1 MLEAEGRTR
10 DEQAMKETTPM
21 EPTPP
26 ATGHRATVRWLAL
39 GLFLA
44 YLITSSG
51 GFESGDAVTRYD
63 TARSWLAGRGGA
75 LTSKL
80 AWNGASV
87 APDGRVFSYFGPLQ
101 SVLMVP
107 FLLAARAVPKGRV
120 DPSVIETFAISLGL
134 FPLLSTAAM
143 VLEFLSLRLLGYSP
157 RTALA
162 GTLGVA
168 LASMFWHYARM
179 GQEENLLAFGFA
191 LWLYGAARLITA
203 QPRASHRPS
212 TVPAETGLPWPATLM
227 ATGAMVG
234 LATRWASVPSL
245 AALFV
250 ASVVLLHRY
259 RRSVRLPD
267 MALAG
272 AVIGCCVAGLLWY
285 NHARFGAWLETGYT
299 AYNVHYHTT
308 LFVFN
313 GYREHFAA
321 LLVSPYRGLLIYS
334 PIVLAAAAGL
344 LVAPRGSPTRLLGV
358 TAFATFGVLLLV
370 LSAFH
375 YWTAGHAWGPRF
387 LTSPQV
393 LLAPTLAA
401 LFARW
406 PRSAAMLPALAFLQV
421 FSTMLPEST
430 EEYVWYNLDHA
441 RPGYCSEWQVDC
453 TAVGQRI
460 PRALDALANTFAKR
474 PGVTLVGRPLVAPEV
489 VLATSDYRTLY
500 WWPVRTAF
508 RLRALPLPAAL
519 LLCGAGLAAA
529 AACLLAAWQSTRH
542 VVA

>member
-1 MLEAEGRTR
+1 VELRHFA
-10 DEQAMKETTPM
+10 D
-21 EPTPP
+21 
-26 ATGHRATVRWLAL
+26 HRATVRWLAL

-44 YLITSSG
+44 YLFTSSG

-75 LTSKL
+75 LGPKL

-87 APDGRVFSYFGPLQ
+87 APDGRVLSYFGPLQ

-191 LWLYGAARLITA
+191 LWLYGATRLITV
-203 QPRASHRPS
+203 QPSASHRPS
-212 TVPAETGLPWPATLM
+212 TAPAETGLSWPATLM
-227 ATGAMVG
+227 ATGAAVG

-259 RRSVRLPD
+259 RRAVRPPD

-272 AVIGCCVAGLLWY
+272 AVVGCCLAGLLWY
-285 NHARFGAWLETGYT
+285 NHARFGAWLETGYS

-313 GYREHFAA
+313 GYGEHFAA

-358 TAFATFGVLLLV
+358 TAFATLGVLLLV
-370 LSAFH
+370 LAAFR

-406 PRSAAMLPALAFLQV
+406 PRSAALVPALALLQI

-430 EEYVWYNLDHA
+430 EEYVRYNLDHA
-441 RPGYCSEWQVDC
+441 RPGYCSEWRPEC
-453 TAVGQRI
+453 TAVAQRI

-474 PGVTLVGRPLVAPEV
+474 PGVTLAGRPLVPPEL
-489 VLATSDYRTLY
+489 VLSTSDYRTLY

-542 VVA
+542 VVP